1 MVTCHIKPLNVVYG
15 NLLSNQRAFTM
26 LETEIFKYNF
36 LQFYVAENMVCI
48 MLKFVPLT
56 IQIVIS

>member
-1 MVTCHIKPLNVVYG
+1 MVTCHIKALNVVYG
-15 NLLSNQRAFTM
+15 NLFSNQRAFTM

-36 LQFYVAENMVCI
+36 LQFYVAENILCI

>member
-1 MVTCHIKPLNVVYG
+1 MVTCLQCHIKALNVVYG
-15 NLLSNQRAFTM
+15 NLFSNQRAFTM

-36 LQFYVAENMVCI
+36 LQFYVACT

-56 IQIVIS
+56 LNK